1 MRIAVP
7 LALLAVLATTGC
19 SMPSFG
25 VPRFLEPYR
34 IEVQQGNYLPQEA
47 VLQLKP
53 GMTKD
58 QVRFLLG
65 TPLLAD
71 IFHENRWDYIFR
83 RQRPNATEI
92 EEQRLTVI
100 FKNDR
105 LVQMIG
111 DAAPEIVSEDAP
123 PAGATPTRQ

>member
-7 LALLAVLATTGC
+7 LALPLAFVVAGC

-34 IEVQQGNYLPQEA
+34 MEVQQGNYVPQEA

-58 QVRFLLG
+58 QVRYLLG
-65 TPLLAD
+65 TPLLND
-71 IFHENRWDYIFR
+71 IFHADRWDYVFR
-83 RQRPNATEI
+83 RQRANATEI
-92 EEQRLTVI
+92 EEQRLTAI
-100 FKNDR
+100 FKDDR
-105 LVQMIG
+105 LVRTIG
-111 DAAPEIVSEDAP
+111 DAAPELVSEDAP
-123 PAGATPTRQ
+123 PAGGTSTR

>member
-7 LALLAVLATTGC
+7 LALPLAFVVAGC

-34 IEVQQGNYLPQEA
+34 MEVQQGNYVPQEA

-58 QVRFLLG
+58 QVRYLLG
-65 TPLLAD
+65 TPLLND
-71 IFHENRWDYIFR
+71 IFHADRWDYVFR
-83 RQRPNATEI
+83 RQRANATEI

-100 FKNDR
+100 FKDNR
-105 LVQMIG
+105 LVRTIG
-111 DAAPEIVSEDAP
+111 DAAPELVSEDAP
-123 PAGATPTRQ
+123 PAGGTSTR

>member
-1 MRIAVP
+1 MRIAVL
-7 LALLAVLATTGC
+7 LALVAVVAAAGC

-25 VPRFLEPYR
+25 VPRFLSPYR
-34 IEVQQGNYLPQEA
+34 IEVQQGNYVPQEA

-58 QVRFLLG
+58 QVRYLLG
-65 TPLLAD
+65 TPLLND
-71 IFHENRWDYIFR
+71 IFHQDRWDYIFR
-83 RQRPNATEI
+83 RQRANATEI

-100 FKNDR
+100 FKDDR
-105 LVQMIG
+105 VVQIIG

-123 PAGATPTRQ
+123 PAGAAQIR

>member
-1 MRIAVP
+1 MRIAIP
-7 LALLAVLATTGC
+7 FALLAVVATAGC

-34 IEVQQGNYLPQEA
+34 MEVQQGNYIPQEA
-47 VLQLKP
+47 ALQLKP

-65 TPLLAD
+65 TPLLND
-71 IFHENRWDYIFR
+71 VFHQDRWDYVFR
-83 RQRPNATEI
+83 RQRANATEI
-92 EEQRLTVI
+92 EEQRLTLL
-100 FKNDR
+100 FKDDR

-123 PAGATPTRQ
+123 PAGASRPR

>member
-1 MRIAVP
+1 MRIAAP
-7 LALLAVLATTGC
+7 LALVLVVATAGC

-34 IEVQQGNYLPQEA
+34 MEVQQGNYLPQEA

-65 TPLLAD
+65 TPLLND
-71 IFHENRWDYIFR
+71 IFHEDRWDYIFR
-83 RQRPNATEI
+83 RRRANATEI

-100 FKNDR
+100 FKSDR

-111 DAAPEIVSEDAP
+111 DAAPDVVSEDAP
-123 PAGATPTRQ
+123 AAGSTANR